1 MAIQQQTF
9 GSYRNFQL
17 LDLAFLAKPIQPEI
31 A

>member
-1 MAIQQQTF
+1 MAVQQQTF
-9 GSYRNFQL
+9 GSNRNLQL